1 METKRKTE
9 EVITALQNMPSL
21 GEELVRETRRT
32 KSFYDIARRTIKA
45 IKEPTENRRGSEQLE
60 HSANKGTLIFK
71 VIYLSIFRKLIFWR
85 ENSNCHNFVLRQK
98 FL

>member
-60 HSANKGTLIFK
+60 HSDTKGTLIFK

>member
-45 IKEPTENRRGSEQLE
+45 IKEPTPTENRRGSEQLE
-60 HSANKGTLIFK
+60 HSATKGTLIFK
-71 VIYLSIFRKLIFWR
+71 VNLGT
-85 ENSNCHNFVLRQK
+85 
-98 FL
+98 

>member
-1 METKRKTE
+1 MKTKRKTE

-60 HSANKGTLIFK
+60 HSATKGTLIFK
-71 VIYLSIFRKLIFWR
+71 VNLGT
-85 ENSNCHNFVLRQK
+85 
-98 FL
+98 

>member
-32 KSFYDIARRTIKA
+32 KSFYDIARSTIKA
-45 IKEPTENRRGSEQLE
+45 IKEPTENRRGSERLE
-60 HSANKGTLIFK
+60 HNTTKGTYIQS
-71 VIYLSIFRKLIFWR
+71 YLSKYFRKWNFWR
-85 ENSNCHNFVLRQK
+85 ENSKVGNSP
-98 FL
+98 